1 MENDEVQQNYK
12 KRKTIYFALL
22 AALFAILI
30 AFRLISPEGEHKAT
44 LLEATMFAS
53 LIGIVIAIYSVF
65 RCPKCKTAL
74 VPAYSSSWGKLNHC
88 PKCGVNL
95 SGK

>member
-1 MENDEVQQNYK
+1 MGEIQQNYR
-12 KRKTIYFALL
+12 KRKTIYLGL
-22 AALFAILI
+22 IAALFAILI
-30 AFRLISPEGEHKAT
+30 AFRFIAPEGEHKVT
-44 LLEATMFAS
+44 SLEAMMIVS
-53 LIGIVIAIYSVF
+53 LIGIVVAIYAVF

-74 VPAYSSSWGKLNHC
+74 VPAYSASWGKLNHC